1 MRIGVLSDIHANVL
15 ALEAVLRI
23 FHNERVDQILQL
35 GDVVGLGPDPAG
47 AIDRLRDLSVPVHS
61 VYGNHDRGALGLETK
76 LPGER
81 KPMAEEHHAYVRSM
95 MNEDHLRWLRELPAV
110 WEQTLDSVPY
120 FASHYA
126 LEETG
131 MFRAIERPLRKETVR
146 EWYGTHSAKVILY
159 GHHHPRHILQDERLY
174 INPGSVGC
182 PHSDWGLARALILQM
197 EKSQIR
203 VRIVEATY
211 DVRPVIHA
219 LRNSEDPIRDI
230 TLRIFFHSQ

>member
-1 MRIGVLSDIHANVL
+1 MRIGVLSDIHANVP

-23 FHNERVDQILQL
+23 FHKERVDQILQL
-35 GDVVGLGPDPAG
+35 GDVVGLGPDPGG
-47 AIDRLRDLSVPVHS
+47 AIDRLRELTVPVHS

-81 KPMAEEHHAYVRSM
+81 KPMAEEHHAYVRSL
-95 MNEDHLRWLRELPAV
+95 LRDDQLLWLRELPAV
-110 WEQTLDSVPY
+110 WEQTVDSVPV

-126 LEETG
+126 LEESG
-131 MFRAIERPLRKETVR
+131 LFRAIERPLRKETVR
-146 EWYGTHSAKVILY
+146 AWYGEQSARVVLY
-159 GHHHPRHILQDERLY
+159 GHHHPRNILRDERLY

-182 PHSDWGLARALILQM
+182 PHSDWGVARALILQM
-197 EKSQIR
+197 NRSQVR

-219 LRNSEDPIRDI
+219 LRYSEDPIREI
-230 TLRIFFHSQ
+230 TLRIFFQAH